1 MSDSFSG
8 SEVVALGIQIEK
20 NGFDFYSDLAS
31 AMKDEKAKK
40 VFEYLAVEESKHVKV
55 FSKILNSV
63 QDYEP
68 VELYPEEYFS
78 YLKKIA
84 DQSVFTKKD
93 KGHEIASKIKNSK
106 EAIEMA
112 VSFEEESIRFFEEA
126 KKTVSAEDEFLIDK
140 IILQEENHINKLN
153 DLKKTV

>member
-1 MSDSFSG
+1 M
-8 SEVVALGIQIEK
+8 
-20 NGFDFYSDLAS
+20 
-31 AMKDEKAKK
+31 DEKPKK

-68 VELYPEEYFS
+68 VELYPEEYFA

-93 KGHEIASKIKNSK
+93 KGHEVAAGIKDSE
-106 EAIEMA
+106 EAVKMA

-126 KKTVSAEDEFLIDK
+126 KKAVSAEDELLIDK
-140 IILQEENHINKLN
+140 IILQEENHIKKLN